1 MSATVSGRARV
12 EVRRG
17 ETVESLHRVSVAV
30 VAADGR
36 LRAHAGDPDLVV
48 FARSAVK
55 PVQAIAL
62 VEDQAA
68 DRFGWSD
75 RELALACAS
84 HSGEPRHVEVVASM
98 LASLGLGEDA
108 LACGAHAP
116 FDDAAAREL
125 VRRGEKPTRLHNNCS
140 GKHAGMLALAAAHGW
155 PPGGYHE
162 PAHPVQL
169 RMLHELSRWSAIRTD
184 AIQIAVDGCGVS
196 TFALP
201 LHALALSFARLAI
214 GARDQDGPAGR
225 LIRAMTGH
233 PELVGGT
240 DRLCTA
246 LMQVAGGRIF
256 AKVGAEGVYCA
267 GVPAEGIGIALKVED
282 GAKRAAEPALI
293 EVLRLRGLLTEE
305 DMRELARYARPRV
318 LNTRGDV
325 AGSLEARVELETA
338 HE

>member
-1 MSATVSGRARV
+1 VSGRASV

-17 ETVESLHRVSVAV
+17 ETVESLHRVSIAV
-30 VAADGR
+30 VEADGR
-36 LRAHAGDPDLVV
+36 LRAHAGDADLVV

-62 VEDQAA
+62 MEDGAA

-84 HSGEPRHVEVVASM
+84 HSGEPRHVEVVAAM
-98 LASLGLGEDA
+98 LSSLGLSEDA
-108 LACGAHAP
+108 LACGAHTP

-125 VRRGEKPTRLHNNCS
+125 VRRGEEPTRLHNNCS

-155 PPGGYHE
+155 PLSGYHE
-162 PAHPVQL
+162 PKHPVQL
-169 RMLHELSRWSAIRTD
+169 RMLHELSRWSATRTD
-184 AIQIAVDGCGVS
+184 AIRVAVDGCGVS

-201 LHALALSFARLAI
+201 LHALALSFARLAM
-214 GARDQDGPAGR
+214 GARDRDGPAGR
-225 LIRAMTGH
+225 LICAMTGH

-267 GVPAEGIGIALKVED
+267 GVTAGSIGIALKVED

-293 EVLRLRGLLTEE
+293 EVLRLLGLLGEE
-305 DMRELARYARPRV
+305 DMEQLARYARPRV
-318 LNTRGDV
+318 LNTRGEV
-325 AGSLEARVELETA
+325 VGSLRARVELETA
-338 HE
+338 YE